1 MIVLGA
7 DTHKRSHTI
16 AAVAAA
22 TGELLGE
29 QTVAVGRR
37 GFGALLRWARGLDG
51 ERVWALEDC
60 RHVSGSL
67 ERFLIER
74 GERVLRIPTHLT
86 AKARKSARQR
96 GKSDPIDALNV
107 ARAALQEG
115 LDAFPAAHLDGPELD
130 LRLLVDHRE
139 RLVRH
144 RVELNSTLLWHLHDL
159 WPELRLPGGAL
170 FSKKWSTRIG
180 RRLAR
185 AEQTM
190 RVRIARDE
198 LRRLRELTLAI
209 NRLEREITELV
220 TQIAPQLLTEPGFG
234 PLIAAKLVGEIAGA
248 QRFAT
253 RGQAGPRRGRRADP
267 RQLGQHAAPTARP
280 GRQPPDQRR
289 AAPRHRH
296 PRPLPPA
303 DARLHRPP
311 PQRRQ
316 EHPRSDPLPQALPRP
331 PRLAT
336 PAAAPPRP
344 RNTAITHQ
352 FLDIEAT
359 EAIAERSGSR
369 FRSSR
374 KAEAAHSR
382 TPRCS
387 VVVGVMALPRP

>member
-16 AAVAAA
+16 AAVAAPN
-22 TGELLGE
+22 GELRGE
-29 QTVAVGRR
+29 QTVAVGQR
-37 GFGALLRWARGLDG
+37 GFGALLRWARRLDD

-74 GERVLRIPTHLT
+74 GERVVRIPTHLT
-86 AKARKSARQR
+86 AGARRSARQR

-115 LDAFPAAHLDGPELD
+115 LESFPAAHLDGPELD

-170 FSKKWSTRIG
+170 FSKKWTTRIG

-185 AEQTM
+185 AQQTM

-198 LRRLRELTLAI
+198 LRRLREHTLAI
-209 NRLEREITELV
+209 NQLV
-220 TQIAPQLLTEPGFG
+220 EQIAPQLLAEPGFG
-234 PLIAAKLVGEIAGA
+234 PLTAAKLVGEIAGA

-253 RGQAGPRRGRRADP
+253 PAKLA
-267 RQLGQHAAPTARP
+267 
-280 GRQPPDQRR
+280 R
-289 AAPRHRH
+289 AAGVAPI
-296 PRPLPPA
+296 PA
-303 DARLHRPP
+303 SSGNTKRQRLDQGGNRQINAALHRVIVT
-311 PQRRQ
+311 RARC
-316 EHPRSDPLPQALPRP
+316 HPETQDYITR
-331 PRLAT
+331 RLAEGKT
-336 PAAAPPRP
+336 TR
-344 RNTAITHQ
+344 
-352 FLDIEAT
+352 
-359 EAIAERSGSR
+359 EAI
-369 FRSSR
+369 
-374 KAEAAHSR
+374 
-382 TPRCS
+382 RC
-387 VVVGVMALPRP
+387 LKR